1 MVKLS
6 YVGLGLNASR
16 DTQAPTSEAH
26 RCKLWIHA
34 TLMKCPSSELKVS
47 ALLFKQRVEVTK
59 SMKTLF
65 SQIGR
70 EKTYIFIPLILKDT
84 NLCMVY
90 NTLFDKCTLQA
101 DPHYCDLQ
109 FPYLQQ

>member
-6 YVGLGLNASR
+6 YVGLGLNAFGSG

-34 TLMKCPSSELKVS
+34 TLMKYPTSLVN
-47 ALLFKQRVEVTK
+47 ALLFKQRVEITK
-59 SMKTLF
+59 SMKTH
-65 SQIGR
+65 
-70 EKTYIFIPLILKDT
+70 
-84 NLCMVY
+84 CMYHVRRKLHCY
-90 NTLFDKCTLQA
+90 SLDPKCALQA

-109 FPYLQQ
+109 FPLAIRLQF